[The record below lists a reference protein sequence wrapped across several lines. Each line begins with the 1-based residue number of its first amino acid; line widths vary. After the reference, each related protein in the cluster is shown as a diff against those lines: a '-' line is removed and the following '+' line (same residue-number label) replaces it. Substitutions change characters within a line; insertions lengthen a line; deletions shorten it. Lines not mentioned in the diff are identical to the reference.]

1 MGEPGPLRVRADR
14 RPRPRRG
21 PGADRAGEGVRVVAA
36 RAPRRGPGRLRR
48 QDPDQ
53 RQPRPLPQAAGRGE
67 QRRGADR
74 AGRRRRHRRRRRARG
89 AHGGADG
96 AAAEAAR
103 GGGAALLGRPDGD
116 AGGRG
121 PRLLGRKCEEPGV
134 AGPGEASGQRP
145 ASGRECDI
153 VSDAEPAGLT
163 GGADGDGDGMFADIG
178 HFETGAIPVDA
189 VVKRGKAIRN
199 RRRLVGGG
207 ALAAATAL
215 TIAVPVALAGGSGEG
230 AKPTAGH
237 AIVVER
243 PYENAA
249 QQIAFAGSI
258 DGKAWSRTYVSHC
271 SGKPPLGG
279 AECLV
284 RVPGAD
290 KSPVEM
296 VMQDEWHKQGDF
308 YSAQFGPDT
317 DYVVITLDTGD
328 QATVPGVAA
337 DDGYRVAYFELPRRS
352 TIEKITAY
360 RKDGRE
366 IAHTRPGTIMG
377 VENVLRM
384 ALVWDRPDDGELD
397 NSIQTVHVQSG
408 TNFVLSL

>member
-1 MGEPGPLRVRADR
+1 M
-14 RPRPRRG
+14 
-21 PGADRAGEGVRVVAA
+21 
-36 RAPRRGPGRLRR
+36 
-48 QDPDQ
+48 
-53 RQPRPLPQAAGRGE
+53 
-67 QRRGADR
+67 
-74 AGRRRRHRRRRRARG
+74 
-89 AHGGADG
+89 
-96 AAAEAAR
+96 
-103 GGGAALLGRPDGD
+103 
-116 AGGRG
+116 
-121 PRLLGRKCEEPGV
+121 
-134 AGPGEASGQRP
+134 
-145 ASGRECDI
+145 
-153 VSDAEPAGLT
+153 SDAEPAGLT

-296 VMQDEWHKQGDF
+296 VMQDEWHKKGDF

-360 RKDGRE
+360 GKDGRE

-384 ALVWDRPDDGELD
+384 ALVWDRPDGGELD
-397 NSIQTVHVQSG
+397 TSIPTVHVASG
-408 TNFVLSL
+408 TTDGIAWNVDATEGVYDRCFMYKSGADVDVSMCPDFGVRVYPNNVYKPGRKDAFVIGEVDPKTTRVDVIYKDGTVQHLIPTRSHGRAFVGTYVPDGATVASVAPVTGTNG